1 MDHWSRRQFVQG
13 VSVVG
18 LGLVAGCGRLPAQ
31 AQQASVPHIGTLF
44 RLGERGP
51 GADAFRRGLH
61 EVGYEEGRNLVIEWR
76 AHEDRRAEDL
86 SELVAELVQLQPAL
100 LVTSGTAPALAVK
113 QGTSTIPIVLTAIGD
128 PVALGLVSSLAHP
141 GGNVTGTANL
151 APQLSGKR
159 LELLRDTVPGL
170 ARVAALVNGAIA

>member
-1 MDHWSRRQFVQG
+1 
-13 VSVVG
+13 
-18 LGLVAGCGRLPAQ
+18 
-31 AQQASVPHIGTLF
+31 
-44 RLGERGP
+44 
-51 GADAFRRGLH
+51 
-61 EVGYEEGRNLVIEWR
+61 
-76 AHEDRRAEDL
+76 
-86 SELVAELVQLQPAL
+86 QPEL

-113 QGTSTIPIVLTAIGD
+113 QGTSTIPIVMTAIGD

-170 ARVAALVNGAIA
+170 ARVAALVNGAIADQALDVRETTEAARTLGIPVDTIAVREASEFEGAFGRMRQAHVGGLLVLEDPLFMTPDNMQR